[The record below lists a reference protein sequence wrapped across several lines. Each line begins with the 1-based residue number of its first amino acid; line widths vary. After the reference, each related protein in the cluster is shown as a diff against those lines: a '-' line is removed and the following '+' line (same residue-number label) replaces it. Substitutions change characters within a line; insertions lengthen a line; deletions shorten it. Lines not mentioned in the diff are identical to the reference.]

1 MTTSVLSSLKV
12 IARPK
17 IEPKPPVIGK
27 RMKLIEKLEQQ
38 QELATC
44 MIEKRPFEAYR
55 EKLVKDPE
63 TGERKKQRRQINVR
77 PWYYDSDGHYY
88 LEVKINNKPIELQQ
102 GKPAIDVGDKT
113 KLPEVIETIIK
124 ATENGELDAFLLSSS
139 KPKKEN
145 PTKSSPP
152 KKA

>member
-1 MTTSVLSSLKV
+1 MTTSVLSTLKV

-17 IEPKPPVIGK
+17 IEHKPPVIGK

-55 EKLVKDPE
+55 EKMVKDPV
-63 TGERKKQRRQINVR
+63 TGERKKQRRQVTVR

-88 LEVKINNKPIELQQ
+88 LEIKVNNKSIELQ
-102 GKPAIDVGDKT
+102 KDKHAIDVGDKA
-113 KLPEVIETIIK
+113 KLPELIDTIIK
-124 ATENGELDAFLLSSS
+124 ATEKGELDSFLLAPPT
-139 KPKKEN
+139 PKKTQAKPEVR
-145 PTKSSPP
+145 

>member
-1 MTTSVLSSLKV
+1 MTTSVLSTLKV

-55 EKLVKDPE
+55 EKMVKDPV
-63 TGERKKQRRQINVR
+63 TGERKSN
-77 PWYYDSDGHYY
+77 
-88 LEVKINNKPIELQQ
+88 
-102 GKPAIDVGDKT
+102 AA
-113 KLPEVIETIIK
+113 KLPLGRGITTATATIILK
-124 ATENGELDAFLLSSS
+124 
-139 KPKKEN
+139 
-145 PTKSSPP
+145 
-152 KKA
+152 